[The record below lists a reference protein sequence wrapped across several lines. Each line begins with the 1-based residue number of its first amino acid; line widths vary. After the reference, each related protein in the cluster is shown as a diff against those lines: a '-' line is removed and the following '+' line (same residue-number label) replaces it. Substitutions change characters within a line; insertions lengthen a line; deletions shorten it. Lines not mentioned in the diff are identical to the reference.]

1 MEGMPAQQ
9 NNERPK
15 TYNVRL
21 EGDVLKL
28 SFGAP
33 ASNAEIVRDA
43 ISEIERLV
51 ASGELTSEKIIKL
64 NGPASLP
71 AAVAITN
78 SISNLF
84 EVIAVFDPKL
94 NGYVVAISSD
104 SAHEVGSILEAE

>member
-1 MEGMPAQQ
+1 MEGIPTQSDA
-9 NNERPK
+9 EKPK
-15 TYNVRL
+15 TYNLKL
-21 EGDVLKL
+21 EGDVLKM

-43 ISEIERLV
+43 IAEVERLTH
-51 ASGELTSEKIIKL
+51 SGELTPEKIIKL

-71 AAVAITN
+71 VAVALTN
-78 SISNLF
+78 SLASSF

-104 SAHEVGSILEAE
+104 PEHEVGSILEAE